1 MELQQRLRWIVSHWY
16 VLQYRV
22 DDNKSSIRA
31 DGGYLIG
38 PTLVSPSLIP
48 DPSKLRVR
56 GIGNKGE
63 VLQDCGTDDLI
74 FSIPKLVSFLSQSTT
89 LPPGTVIITGTP
101 AGVGFA
107 KSPKY
112 TLKSGEEFKV
122 EILPHIGTLVSVFEA
137 EK

>member
-1 MELQQRLRWIVSHWY
+1 MQTLTLAS
-16 VLQYRV
+16 L
-22 DDNKSSIRA
+22 
-31 DGGYLIG
+31 G
-38 PTLVSPSLIP
+38 PTVVSPALIP

-56 GIGNKGE
+56 GIGKDDT

-74 FSIPKLVSFLSQSTT
+74 FSIPKLVSFLSQSTM

-112 TLKSGEEFKV
+112 TLKAGEEFKV